1 MSYYQVVSI
10 VVLHGES
17 EKNINFEI
25 WVRLT
30 PSTPPPKF
38 LIKTSFSGHFIK
50 HVEEEASLFLADKNM
65 KWLYNPPDSIQRHPD
80 NSQTPP
86 RTFQTPYRHPQSVHF
101 LSITR
106 PLGEKEATNKNE

>member
-30 PSTPPPKF
+30 PSTSF
-38 LIKTSFSGHFIK
+38 LGHFIK